1 MKINLVNDDND
12 DDDDDP
18 SFRELD
24 FNSFS
29 VQWWLGRCAKF
40 LIFKKMCI

>member
-29 VQWWLGRCAKF
+29 VQSVAR
-40 LIFKKMCI
+40 KMCLIPDF